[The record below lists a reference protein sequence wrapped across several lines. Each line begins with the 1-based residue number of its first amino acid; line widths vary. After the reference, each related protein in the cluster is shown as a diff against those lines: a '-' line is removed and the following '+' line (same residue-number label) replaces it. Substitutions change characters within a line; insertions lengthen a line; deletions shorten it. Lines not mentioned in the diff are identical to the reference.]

1 MTKPGVA
8 IVIPAYNESR
18 HIESV
23 VRGVKDLSDVII
35 VVDDGS
41 SDRTGDISEQA
52 GAVVISN
59 QGNMGYDYSVLNGL
73 SYCFKEEYDIVVTMD
88 ADGQHKA
95 EDVRAVVNKLISGSY
110 LVVGNR
116 RIFQRFSEKLFGLL
130 CRLRFGVSD
139 PFCGL
144 KGYRNC
150 EVYSSK
156 IVNSVKFNSVGTRLM
171 FLYLLSGIK
180 AEQIDIISP
189 PREGQ
194 SRFGGG
200 FRTEL
205 LLIKTIFHSIRFYFF
220 PRKK

>member
-8 IVIPAYNESR
+8 IVIPAFNESL
-18 HIESV
+18 HIERV
-23 VRGVKDLSDVII
+23 VHGVKGLSDVII

-59 QGNMGYDYSVLNGL
+59 QANMGYDYSVLNGI
-73 SYCFKEEYDIVVTMD
+73 SYCFKEKYDIVVTMD

-150 EVYSSK
+150 AVYSSK
-156 IVNSVKFNSVGTRLM
+156 LVNSVKFNSVGTRLM

-200 FRTEL
+200 SRTEL
-205 LLIKTIFHSIRFYFF
+205 LLIKTIFHSVRCYFF